1 MTINV
6 CATVEGCVQLPSP
19 GELCAKGS
27 EVRDA
32 LISAV
37 PAAGPKMPGWKA
49 VAFAGGLVLALHS
62 APLHAAV
69 AGGSGTVQ
77 GLYDALLS
85 MMKSGGTLGG
95 SGRFAK
101 LAPVIR
107 SSFDVD
113 LPGVTGIY
121 LDQSEIRA

>member
-1 MTINV
+1 MV
-6 CATVEGCVQLPSP
+6 LSFPRCFHADADLSTVSKSRLF
-19 GELCAKGS
+19 
-27 EVRDA
+27 
-32 LISAV
+32 
-37 PAAGPKMPGWKA
+37 KA
-49 VAFAGGLVLALHS
+49 LALTTVLGLNTVALAAQA
-62 APLHAAV
+62 AP

-85 MMKSGGTLGG
+85 TMKSGGTLGG

-113 LPGVTGIY
+113 LSCFTGIY
-121 LDQSEIRA
+121 WDRSTIRTN